1 METLL
6 QDLKFGAKLLWK
18 EKALS
23 LTVLLTL
30 AVCVGANTTI
40 FSVVNTVLLDPLPFP
55 QPERLVRVFNSYP
68 NAGAERGANS
78 AREERQ

>member
-1 METLL
+1 METLI

-30 AVCVGANTTI
+30 AVCVGANTAI
-40 FSVVNTVLLDPLPFP
+40 FSVIDTVMLDPLPFHEP
-55 QPERLVRVFNSYP
+55 DRLVSVFNS
-68 NAGAERGANS
+68 
-78 AREERQ
+78 

>member
-18 EKALS
+18 EKVLS

-30 AVCVGANTTI
+30 AVCIGA
-40 FSVVNTVLLDPLPFP
+40 
-55 QPERLVRVFNSYP
+55 
-68 NAGAERGANS
+68 
-78 AREERQ
+78 